1 MRIDVAEQVRRRGWQ
16 QPRRRPVAQII
27 GIEQDQV
34 PRVRG
39 VELVELEAAVEGRQI
54 PLQLVDEDLLAGG
67 EHGAKRRIP
76 GRILRPRGLSDHDG
90 SLACRCQD
98 QTIIPT
104 ARLCPEMG
112 NPGTI
117 YVRASERAP
126 RSEEHT
132 SELQSLMRISY
143 AVFCLKKQIKTEN
156 QDTRTIPTT

>member
-1 MRIDVAEQVRRRGWQ
+1 MMCLCVFFFFFFKQKTAYEMRISDWSLDVCSS
-16 QPRRRPVAQII
+16 
-27 GIEQDQV
+27 
-34 PRVRG
+34 
-39 VELVELEAAVEGRQI
+39 
-54 PLQLVDEDLLAGG
+54 DL
-67 EHGAKRRIP
+67 IP

-126 RSEEHT
+126 PVIDIRKADD
-132 SELQSLMRISY
+132 
-143 AVFCLKKQIKTEN
+143 AVEQGAEDQHLP
-156 QDTRTIPTT
+156 TRH